1 MTRRSSIASKSP
13 VQGLISMLSCR
24 GVGFAFSCASADAGQ
39 SIAAKMATT
48 PRTGKKSHLPGV
60 CTSRRTP
67 CDCLHSSYYSVWRHA
82 PAPGPS
88 SRRNRRR
95 NSSRPRDFPTTR
107 STAPE
112 LGLRRLRLLVDD
124 LDEDLVLA
132 HQAELV
138 AGALLD
144 RVGAGLEVLHL
155 GGKAGVAYLEL
166 AVLVARRVD
175 LPLDLPDAQPAALAE
190 PERDLDQEDERA
202 EDAGE
207 DLHAHALIFIRACRR
222 PPCRDS

>member
-13 VQGLISMLSCR
+13 VQGLISMLSYR

-95 NSSRPRDFPTTR
+95 NSSRPRGFPTTR

-155 GGKAGVAYLEL
+155 GGEAGIAHVQFL
-166 AVLVARRVD
+166 VLFLLLRNLVFQFPGAK
-175 LPLDLPDAQPAALAE
+175 PAPFAE
-190 PERDLDQEDERA
+190 PERNLDQEDERA

-207 DLHAHALIFIRACRR
+207 EFHAHALIFIRACRR
-222 PPCRDS
+222 PPCRGS